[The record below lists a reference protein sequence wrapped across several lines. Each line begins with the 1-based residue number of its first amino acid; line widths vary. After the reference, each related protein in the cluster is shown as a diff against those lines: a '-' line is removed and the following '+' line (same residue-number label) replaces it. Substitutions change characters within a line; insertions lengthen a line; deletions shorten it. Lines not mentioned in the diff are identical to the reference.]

1 VPFSDTSKTARDLQ
15 LQVLRRMTGEQL
27 LDLALDMSSFAR
39 ELARQGIRR
48 DHPDWDEAQIKR
60 ELLRLAFLPHPLPI
74 GLQ

>member
-1 VPFSDTSKTARDLQ
+1 
-15 LQVLRRMTGEQL
+15 MTGEQL